1 MAAFGWSP
9 RSRRSPFVL
18 SSREGKSW
26 PPPITFD
33 DSGFTYQGQ
42 SEGALIW
49 STSKGDSLGLYYYPI
64 PPDIHADLDKFD
76 EVRTFYRRAVTPAQL
91 GVIEIES
98 RLIDGCKAVRTI
110 FKAAQ
115 QPTGRT
121 YLAALTF
128 PFRDFSYVLK
138 LQCEERG
145 TTGMRDTFVLNEML
159 VSGEVT
165 LKENKM
171 QGWLDDPYDPAEAG
185 PMTRNKSERP
195 EFDAVVPDH
204 PLSRARAILNQLER
218 TVAIS
223 DELKRQPSFVW
234 SG

>member
-1 MAAFGWSP
+1 MAAFGRPP
-9 RSRRSPFVL
+9 RRRHSPFAL
-18 SSREGKSW
+18 SSQEGKSW
-26 PPPITFD
+26 ASPITFD
-33 DSGFTYQGQ
+33 DREFTYQGQ
-42 SEGALIW
+42 REGALIW
-49 STSKGDSLGLYYYPI
+49 ATSMGDSLGLHYYPI
-64 PPDIHADLDKFD
+64 PPDIHADPDKID
-76 EVRTFYRRAVTPAQL
+76 ELRRFYRGTANGAEL

-98 RLIDGCKAVRTI
+98 RLIDGCRAVRTI

-115 QPTGRT
+115 RPSGRT

-145 TTGMRDTFVLNEML
+145 ATGMRDTFVLNEML
-159 VSGEVT
+159 SSGEVK
-165 LKENKM
+165 LEENKM
-171 QGWLDDPYDPAEAG
+171 QGWLDDPYDSAETG

-204 PLSRARAILNQLER
+204 PLSRARAILNRLER

-223 DELKRQPSFVW
+223 DALKRQPRYV
-234 SG
+234 